1 MQKRPLVKRAIVG
14 LAVALVVAAAATT
27 FYVNREVKRAH
38 AHQAADKLITVEA
51 NASASAVVARLSR
64 EGVIAREWPT
74 LLWLKTVARD
84 ARFKVGD
91 YEFKSPIAPLEVIRK
106 LARGEVATRSVTIPE
121 GWNQFDIA
129 AKLAQ
134 ALPGM
139 KQPPP
144 SGPGEILELFKNTKL
159 VADLDPQAKTLE
171 GYLFP
176 DTYEYASTTTR
187 AQLVEAMVKRFR
199 KIYTPEMQRRAGEL
213 GLTTRQVVTLASL
226 VEKEA
231 KVDSERE
238 LISQVYHKR
247 LKMGERLAC
256 DPTVIYAALI
266 EGKYR
271 GKIYRSDLDRDSPYN
286 TYKYAGL
293 PPGPIASPGKRSLE
307 ATLHPADT
315 DYFYFVVDVTR
326 NDGSHKFSAASADH
340 ERAVAALREW
350 EKQNQKSAGDK

>member
-1 MQKRPLVKRAIVG
+1 MRIRPLLKRAIIA
-14 LAVALVVAAAATT
+14 AVLLFIAAAAATA
-27 FYVNREVKRAH
+27 FWVRREMRRAH
-38 AHQAADKLITVEA
+38 AHRAAEKIITIEA
-51 NASASAVVARLSR
+51 NASTRSVVARLSR
-64 EGVIAREWPT
+64 EGVLAREWPA

-84 ARFKVGD
+84 AKFKTGD
-91 YEFKSPIAPLEVIRK
+91 YEFPSPVSPLEVIRK
-106 LARGEVATRSVTIPE
+106 LTRGEVATRSITIPE

-144 SGPGEILELFKNTKL
+144 SGPQEVLELFKNTKL
-159 VADLDPQAKTLE
+159 IADLDPQARTLE

-176 DTYEYASTTTR
+176 DTYEYTSGTTR
-187 AQLVEAMVKRFR
+187 AQLVELMVKRFR
-199 KIYTPEMQRRAGEL
+199 KVYSDEMRRRAGEL
-213 GLTTRQVVTLASL
+213 GMTTRQVVTLASL

-231 KVDSERE
+231 KVDKERE

-247 LKMGERLAC
+247 LKIGERMAC

-315 DYFYFVVDVTR
+315 DYLYFVVDVTR

-350 EKQNQKSAGDK
+350 ERQNQK

>member
-1 MQKRPLVKRAIVG
+1 MRIRPLLKRAIIA
-14 LAVALVVAAAATT
+14 AVLLFIAAAAATA
-27 FYVNREVKRAH
+27 FWVRREMRRAH
-38 AHQAADKLITVEA
+38 AHRAAEKIITIEA
-51 NASASAVVARLSR
+51 NASTRSVVARLSR
-64 EGVIAREWPT
+64 EGVLAREWPA

-84 ARFKVGD
+84 AKFKTGD
-91 YEFKSPIAPLEVIRK
+91 YEFPSPVSPLEVIRK
-106 LARGEVATRSVTIPE
+106 LTRGEVATRSITIPE

-144 SGPGEILELFKNTKL
+144 SGPQEVLELFKNTKL
-159 VADLDPQAKTLE
+159 IADLDPQARTLE

-176 DTYEYASTTTR
+176 DTYEYTSGTTR
-187 AQLVEAMVKRFR
+187 AQLVELMVKRFR
-199 KIYTPEMQRRAGEL
+199 KVYSDEMRRRAGEL
-213 GLTTRQVVTLASL
+213 GMTTRQVVTLASL

-231 KVDSERE
+231 KVDRERE

-247 LKMGERLAC
+247 LKIGERMAC

-315 DYFYFVVDVTR
+315 DYLYFVVDVTR

-350 EKQNQKSAGDK
+350 ERQNQK

>member
-1 MQKRPLVKRAIVG
+1 MR
-14 LAVALVVAAAATT
+14 
-27 FYVNREVKRAH
+27 RAH
-38 AHQAADKLITVEA
+38 AHRAAEKIITIEA
-51 NASASAVVARLSR
+51 NASTRSVVARLSR
-64 EGVIAREWPT
+64 EGVLAREWPA

-84 ARFKVGD
+84 AKFKTGD
-91 YEFKSPIAPLEVIRK
+91 YEFPSPVSPLEVIRK
-106 LARGEVATRSVTIPE
+106 LTRGEVATRSITIPE

-144 SGPGEILELFKNTKL
+144 SGPQEVLELFKNTKL
-159 VADLDPQAKTLE
+159 IADLDPQARTLE

-176 DTYEYASTTTR
+176 DTYEYTSGTTR
-187 AQLVEAMVKRFR
+187 AQLVELMVKRFR
-199 KIYTPEMQRRAGEL
+199 KVYSDEMRRRAGEL
-213 GLTTRQVVTLASL
+213 GMTTRQVVTLASL

-231 KVDSERE
+231 KVDRERE

-247 LKMGERLAC
+247 LKIGERMAC

-315 DYFYFVVDVTR
+315 DYLYFVVDVTR
-326 NDGSHKFSAASADH
+326 NDGSHKFSTASADH

-350 EKQNQKSAGDK
+350 ERQNQK

>member
-1 MQKRPLVKRAIVG
+1 MQIRRLLKRTVIAVILLSVTAA
-14 LAVALVVAAAATT
+14 AVAAFWVR
-27 FYVNREVKRAH
+27 REMRRAH
-38 AHQAADKLITVEA
+38 AHQAAEKIITVEA
-51 NASASAVVARLSR
+51 NASTRAVVARLSR
-64 EGVIAREWPT
+64 EGVLAREWPT
-74 LLWLKTVARD
+74 LLWLKTAARD
-84 ARFKVGD
+84 AKFKTGD
-91 YEFKSPIAPLEVIRK
+91 YEFQSPVTPLEVIRK
-106 LARGEVATRSVTIPE
+106 LTRGDVATRSITFPE

-144 SGPGEILELFKNTKL
+144 SGPQEVLELFKNTEL
-159 VADLDPQAKTLE
+159 IADLDPQARTLE

-176 DTYEYASTTTR
+176 DTYEYTSGTTR
-187 AQLVEAMVKRFR
+187 AQLVELMVKRFR
-199 KIYTPEMQRRAGEL
+199 RVYGDEMRRRAGEM
-213 GLTTRQVVTLASL
+213 GMTTRQVVTLASL

-231 KVDSERE
+231 KVDKERE

-247 LKMGERLAC
+247 LKLGERMAC

-307 ATLHPADT
+307 ATLRPADT
-315 DYFYFVVDVTR
+315 DYLYFVVDVTR
-326 NDGSHKFSAASADH
+326 NDGSHKFSTASADH

-350 EKQNQKSAGDK
+350 ERQNQK